1 MVVETA
7 RFVNAGPGCR
17 ACGVPGARSR
27 SHAGRGGRAGRG
39 SGIGDDRVVR
49 PGSRA
54 EPLVFAHADFEP
66 HDLATRRHGRRVA
79 VCLPARDEERTVGRI
94 VEAVRVSLTAGGG
107 GADVVDEVVVVD
119 DGSSDA
125 TAAVARSAG
134 ARVIAAS
141 ERPGGKGQAMR
152 IARDDTDA
160 DLLVFLDADIENFA
174 PHFVTGL
181 LGPLL
186 TDDDVVLVKGFY
198 QRPLHGE
205 PGGGGRV
212 TELVARPAIELLF
225 PHLAGIRQPLAGETA
240 APRAVLDK
248 IELAPGYGVELAM
261 LVDIASRFGVERLA
275 QVDLGVRVH
284 RNRTLPEL
292 RVHATDVL
300 HAALERA
307 GITTPVT
314 GDA

>member
-1 MVVETA
+1 MPWVFPA
-7 RFVNAGPGCR
+7 RP
-17 ACGVPGARSR
+17 VPGVRFRSDASR
-27 SHAGRGGRAGRG
+27 GRAAGRG
-39 SGIGDDRVVR
+39 SGIGDDRVVS

-54 EPLVFAHADFEP
+54 APLVFAHTDFEP
-66 HDLATRRHGRRVA
+66 HDLAARRHGRTVA

-94 VEAVRVSLTAGGG
+94 VEAVRASLTAGGG

-119 DGSSDA
+119 DGSGDA
-125 TAAVARSAG
+125 TAEVARSAG
-134 ARVIAAS
+134 ARVITAGT
-141 ERPGGKGQAMR
+141 RPGGKGQAMR
-152 IARDDTDA
+152 RALEETDA

-198 QRPLHGE
+198 LRPLHGE
-205 PGGGGRV
+205 PDGGGRV
-212 TELVARPAIELLF
+212 TELVARPAIELLW
-225 PHLAGIRQPLAGETA
+225 PYLAGIRQPLAGETA

-248 IELAPGYGVELAM
+248 IDLAPGYGVELAM
-261 LVDIASRFGVERLA
+261 LVDIAGRFGVERLA

-307 GITTPVT
+307 GIAMPAS
-314 GDA
+314 GGS